1 MSETSS
7 NTHRR
12 RENESEQSELAT
24 VDTRLY
30 ALITLATVFGIG
42 HHLDHIV
49 RGNHVGWP
57 LIPEVTVF
65 TYTLAV
71 YPLIAVGLYLTL
83 TERVGAGYWAVLLG
97 TLCLVVTVVHFGP
110 WAIEPPRDVLGPYE
124 NVFVGYAAIAWL
136 LGFVGTLLVATVYAV
151 YRWRWTRRV
160 ASERGTAAD

>member
-1 MSETSS
+1 MFETAS
-7 NTHRR
+7 NTHPRY
-12 RENESEQSELAT
+12 ENEQSGPAS
-24 VDTRLY
+24 VDTQLY
-30 ALITLATVFGIG
+30 ALIALATVFGIG
-42 HHLDHIV
+42 HHVDHVV

-110 WAIEPPRDVLGPYE
+110 WAIEPPQDVLGPYE
-124 NVFVGYAAIAWL
+124 NVFVGYGALAWL
-136 LGFVGTLLVATVYAV
+136 LGFVGTLLVATGYAV
-151 YRWRWTRRV
+151 YRWQTTRSIATR
-160 ASERGTAAD
+160 